1 MDSMLSLLAG
11 PAVIVL
17 LCALLGAV
25 ALAVAPLLRRQEN
38 HMRAVLHRHQ
48 RRLALAQ
55 KRLAA
60 LG

>member
-11 PAVIVL
+11 PAAIVL
-17 LCALLGAV
+17 LGALVL
-25 ALAVAPLLRRQEN
+25 ALAPLLHRQEN
-38 HMRAVLHRHQ
+38 HLRAVLHRHQ
-48 RRLALAQ
+48 RRLALAE